1 MTKLYLVRHG
11 QTAWNVGEIFRG
23 RADIPLDETGRR
35 EAELAGEALREQAIH
50 AVYGSP
56 LSRSFETA
64 QYIAKLHNLQVEPL
78 EAIIDISYGDWEG
91 LSNEQ
96 VRESYPELHKL
107 WHEHP
112 QKVRFPRGESL
123 DEVRTRT
130 MTAMSRLMVKHK
142 DQTIVLVAHR
152 VPNKV
157 ICCALIGLD
166 NSHFWRIQQ
175 DTACTNLFIH
185 KNGQWIITFL
195 NDTSYLKVLEKPPLK
210 DF

>member
-35 EAELAGEALREQAIH
+35 EAGLAGEALREATIH
-50 AVYGSP
+50 AVYSSP

-64 QYIAKLHNLQVEPL
+64 QLIAKFHNLTVEPI

-91 LSNEQ
+91 LSNER

-107 WHEHP
+107 WHEQPH
-112 QKVRFPRGESL
+112 KVCFPRGESL
-123 DEVRTRT
+123 DEVRART
-130 MTAMSRLMVKHK
+130 MTAVSRLVVKHE
-142 DQTIVLVAHR
+142 DRTIVLVAHR

-175 DTACTNLFIH
+175 DTACTNLFTH
-185 KNGQWIITFL
+185 KNGEWIVSFL
-195 NDTSYLKVLEKPPLK
+195 NDTSYLKVLKKPALK

>member
-35 EAELAGEALREQAIH
+35 EAELAGDALREETIH
-50 AVYGSP
+50 AVYSSP

-64 QYIAKLHNLQVEPL
+64 HNLARFHNLPVEPL

-91 LSNEQ
+91 LSNER

-107 WHEHP
+107 WHEQPH
-112 QKVRFPRGESL
+112 KVCFPGGESL
-123 DEVRTRT
+123 DEVRART
-130 MTAMSRLMVKHK
+130 MTAVSRLMVKHQ
-142 DQTIVLVAHR
+142 DQTIVLAAHR

-175 DTACTNLFIH
+175 DTACTNLFTH
-185 KNGQWIITFL
+185 KNGEWIVTCL
-195 NDTSYLKVLEKPPLK
+195 NDTSYLKVLKKPALK

>member
-11 QTAWNVGEIFRG
+11 QTAWNVGELFRG

-35 EAELAGEALREQAIH
+35 EAGLVGDALREATIH
-50 AVYGSP
+50 AVYSSP

-64 QYIAKLHNLQVEPL
+64 QYIAKFHNLPVEPL
-78 EAIIDISYGDWEG
+78 EAIIDIGYGDWEG
-91 LSNEQ
+91 LSNEK

-107 WHEHP
+107 WHEQPH
-112 QKVRFPRGESL
+112 KVRFPRGESL
-123 DEVRTRT
+123 DEVRARA
-130 MTAMSRLMVKHK
+130 MTAVSRLMVKHK
-142 DQTIVLVAHR
+142 DQTMVLVAHR

-175 DTACTNLFIH
+175 DTACTSLFTH
-185 KNGQWIITFL
+185 KNGEWIVTFL
-195 NDTSYLKVLEKPPLK
+195 NDTSYLKILKKPALR

>member
-35 EAELAGEALREQAIH
+35 EAGLAGEALREATIH
-50 AVYGSP
+50 AVYSSP

-64 QYIAKLHNLQVEPL
+64 QYIAKFRNLPVEPL

-91 LSNEQ
+91 LSNEK

-112 QKVRFPRGESL
+112 HKVRFPRGESL
-123 DEVRTRT
+123 DEVRART
-130 MTAMSRLMVKHK
+130 MTAVSRLMVKHK

-157 ICCALIGLD
+157 ICCGLIGLD

-175 DTACTNLFIH
+175 DTACTDLFTH
-185 KNGQWIITFL
+185 NDGQWIVTFL
-195 NDTSYLKVLEKPPLK
+195 NDTSYLKVLKKPALR

>member
-23 RADIPLDETGRR
+23 RADIPLDETGKR
-35 EAELAGEALREQAIH
+35 EAELAGQALRGEVIH
-50 AVYGSP
+50 AVYSSP
-56 LSRSFETA
+56 LSRSFQTA
-64 QYIAKLHNLQVEPL
+64 QRIATFHKLPVEPL

-91 LSNEQ
+91 LSNEK
-96 VRESYPELHKL
+96 VRESYAELHKL

-112 QKVRFPRGESL
+112 QKVRFPRGETL
-123 DEVRTRT
+123 DDVRART
-130 MTAMSRLMVKHK
+130 MAAVTRLVAKHK

-175 DTACTNLFIH
+175 DTACTNLFTH
-185 KNGQWIITFL
+185 KNGRWLVTFL
-195 NDTSYLKVLEKPPLK
+195 NDTSYLKALKKPALK

>member
-35 EAELAGEALREQAIH
+35 EAELAGEALREETIH
-50 AVYGSP
+50 AVYSSP

-64 QYIAKLHNLQVEPL
+64 QNIAKFHNLPVESL

-96 VRESYPELHKL
+96 VRERHPELHKL

-112 QKVRFPRGESL
+112 HKARFPRGESL
-123 DEVRTRT
+123 EEVRGRT
-130 MTAMSRLMVKHK
+130 MTAVSRLMVKHK
-142 DQTIVLVAHR
+142 DETIVLVAHR

-166 NSHFWRIQQ
+166 NTHFWRIQQ
-175 DTACTNLFIH
+175 DTACTNLFTH
-185 KNGQWIITFL
+185 KDGQWIVTFI
-195 NDTSYLKVLEKPPLK
+195 NDTSYLKVLKKPSLK

>member
-23 RADIPLDETGRR
+23 RADIPLDETGRQ
-35 EAELAGEALREQAIH
+35 EAELAGEALRGEAIH
-50 AVYGSP
+50 AVYSSP

-64 QYIAKLHNLQVEPL
+64 QHIATFHNLPVEPL

-91 LSNEQ
+91 LSNEK

-112 QKVRFPRGESL
+112 HKVRFPRGESL
-123 DEVRTRT
+123 DEVRARS
-130 MTAMSRLMVKHK
+130 MTAVSRLMVKHK
-142 DQTIVLVAHR
+142 GQTIVLVAHR

-157 ICCALIGLD
+157 VCCALIGLD

-175 DTACTNLFIH
+175 DTACTNLFTH
-185 KNGQWIITFL
+185 KNGQWLITFL
-195 NDTSYLKVLEKPPLK
+195 NDTSYLKVLKKPTLK